1 MNVIFLIG
9 GCGVCVWEIVVIKI
23 KLESVF
29 FVVI

>member
-1 MNVIFLIG
+1 MIVIFLIG
-9 GCGVCVWEIVVIKI
+9 GFGVCVLENVVIKI